1 MTSTVDIAPSLLDEL
16 RSFRLAKRSSKGA
29 ALVAKIDKTKLFI
42 EKEEI
47 LDPITPEELEEELP
61 EHSPRFVVFSTE
73 LRHADGRVSY
83 PLVLIHWAPVSAS
96 MELSTLYASALS
108 MFSVHANVGKV
119 IDVREGGLTMPML
132 AERLGA
138 GVPR

>member
-1 MTSTVDIAPSLLDEL
+1 MTTTVDIAPELLAEL

-29 ALVAKIDKTKLFI
+29 ALIAKINKAQLRI
-42 EKEEI
+42 EKEEV

-61 EHSPRFVVFSTE
+61 EHSPRFVILSME
-73 LRHADGRVSY
+73 LRHEDGRVSY
-83 PLVLIHWAPVSAS
+83 PLVLIHWAPVSSS

-108 MFSVHANVGKV
+108 MFSAHADVGKV
-119 IDVREGGLTMPML
+119 LDVREGGLTSAML

-138 GVPR
+138 RR